1 MPSNE
6 HLVSLAR
13 RFRVLIAGASYSG
26 LSAALTLL
34 DLSRGQPSRFN
45 YDTEIKPPQHH
56 IPVDIT
62 LVDEKDGF
70 YHLIG
75 SPRAL
80 VDEQFAS
87 DTWTRF
93 ADIKAL
99 QCPHVRFIRG
109 SVSAVDCKSKTAT
122 ILDSVSQTIREE
134 GYDFFI
140 AGTGL
145 RRVFPTVP
153 QSRTREKFLAEVRE
167 FTADVVNARQGVVV
181 VGGGAV
187 GTEMATEIKLL
198 YPQLHVTLIHS
209 RERLLSAE
217 PLPDD
222 FKGRVGEVIR
232 KTGVE
237 LILGQRVVDTT
248 AMEEKTGRV
257 WTLTLADGRAIK
269 AGHVLSAVS
278 RCTPTSSYLP
288 PQALDEEG
296 HVRIQPSLQF
306 PSTVANANY
315 HFAVGDLAAWSGIK
329 RCGAAMH
336 MGHYAGYN
344 IHQLMLAE
352 CIASKPVFQELQEI
366 PPMIGLCLGKTAVSY
381 HPVDGV
387 KDGEDILASMFG
399 DDMAYKGSVLEL
411 YAAVGAMD
419 A

>member
-6 HLVSLAR
+6 HLISLAR
-13 RFRVLIAGASYSG
+13 RFRVLIAGASYGG

-34 DLSRGQPSRFN
+34 DLSRGQASRFN
-45 YDTEIKPPQHH
+45 YDSEIKPPQHH

-93 ADIKAL
+93 SDIKAL
-99 QCPHVRFIRG
+99 QSPHVRFIRG
-109 SVSAVDCKSKTAT
+109 VKTAT
-122 ILDSVSQTIREE
+122 ILDSVVGTSREE

-153 QSRTREKFLAEVRE
+153 QSRTREEFLAEVRE
-167 FTADVVNARQGVVV
+167 NTADVVNARQGVVV

-198 YPQLHVTLIHS
+198 YPQLPVTLIHS

-222 FKGRVGEVIR
+222 FKDRVGAVIR
-232 KTGVE
+232 ETGVE
-237 LILGQRVVDTT
+237 LILGQRVIDTI
-248 AMEEKTGRV
+248 AVEEKTGRV
-257 WTLTLADGRAIK
+257 WSLTLADGRVIK

-278 RCTPTSSYLP
+278 RCGPTSSYLP
-288 PQALDEEG
+288 PQILDEEG

-306 PSTVANANY
+306 PSTVPNASH
-315 HFAVGDLAAWSGIK
+315 HFAIGDLAAWSGVK

-352 CIASKPVFQELQEI
+352 CIASKPTFHELQEI

-387 KDGEDILASMFG
+387 KEGEDILASMFG
-399 DDMAYKGSVLEL
+399 DDMAYKVCWNYMRLSEPWHV
-411 YAAVGAMD
+411 
-419 A
+419 

>member
-6 HLVSLAR
+6 GLISLTR
-13 RFRVLIAGASYSG
+13 RFRVLIAGASYGG

-34 DLSRGQPSRFN
+34 DLSHGQLARFN
-45 YDTEIKPPQHH
+45 YDPGTKPPQHH

-99 QCPHVRFIRG
+99 QSPHVRFIRG
-109 SVSAVDCKSKTAT
+109 SVSALDCQRKTAT
-122 ILDSVSQTIREE
+122 ILDSVSRTSTEE

-145 RRVFPTVP
+145 RRTFPTVP
-153 QSRTREKFLAEVRE
+153 QSRTRDAFLAEVRRH
-167 FTADVVNARQGVVV
+167 TADVVSARQGVVV

-187 GTEMATEIKLL
+187 GTEMATEIKML
-198 YPQLHVTLIHS
+198 YPQLQVTLIHS

-222 FKGRVGEVIR
+222 FKDRVAAVVRE
-232 KTGVE
+232 TGVE
-237 LILGQRVVDTT
+237 LILGQRVVGTI
-248 AMEEKTGRV
+248 AVEEKMGRI
-257 WTLTLADGRAIK
+257 WRLTLADGRVIK

-278 RCTPTSSYLP
+278 RCSPTSSYLP
-288 PQALDEEG
+288 PQALDDEG

-306 PSTVANANY
+306 PSPIPNASH
-315 HFAVGDLAAWSGIK
+315 HFAIGDLAAWSGIK

-352 CIASKPVFQELQEI
+352 CVASKPAFQELQEI
-366 PPMIGLCLGKTAVSY
+366 PPMIGLCLGRTAVSY

-399 DDMAYKGSVLEL
+399 DDMAYKVCWNYMRLSEPN
-411 YAAVGAMD
+411 A
-419 A
+419 

>member
-6 HLVSLAR
+6 GLISLAR
-13 RFRVLIAGASYSG
+13 RFRVLIAGASYGG

-34 DLSRGQPSRFN
+34 DLSRGQVARFN
-45 YDTEIKPPQHH
+45 YDSEIKPPQHH

-80 VDEQFAS
+80 VDEQYAS

-99 QCPHVRFIRG
+99 QSPHVRFIRG
-109 SVSAVDCKSKTAT
+109 SVSAIDCQRKTAT
-122 ILDSVSQTIREE
+122 ILDSVSKTSREE

-145 RRVFPTVP
+145 QRVFPTVP
-153 QSRTREKFLAEVRE
+153 QSRTREEFLAEVRE
-167 FTADVVNARQGVVV
+167 NTADVVNARQGVVV

-209 RERLLSAE
+209 RDRLLSAE

-222 FKGRVGEVIR
+222 FKDRVGAVIR
-232 KTGVE
+232 ETGVE
-237 LILGQRVVDTT
+237 LILGQRVVGT
-248 AMEEKTGRV
+248 AAVEGKTGRV
-257 WTLTLADGRAIK
+257 WSLTLADGRVIK

-288 PQALDEEG
+288 SQALDDEG
-296 HVRIQPSLQF
+296 HVKIQPLLQF
-306 PSTVANANY
+306 PSTIPNASQ

-366 PPMIGLCLGKTAVSY
+366 PPMIGLCLGRTAVSY
-381 HPVDGV
+381 QPVDGV

-399 DDMAYKGSVLEL
+399 DDMAYKVCWNYMRLSEPW
-411 YAAVGAMD
+411 D